1 MRARQEAWLPLAS
14 TGGEDECEDDIPN
27 ECHAVVVG
35 ACLLRVRVRVGDF
48 GLGLVFMVK
57 VSFRVRVGVRG
68 RDGDREG
75 IGLGLAVAVRSL
87 ELRRHEDLAH
97 LTLALTL

>member
-1 MRARQEAWLPLAS
+1 MRARQEVWLPLAS
-14 TGGEDECEDDIPN
+14 TRGEDECEDDIPN

-35 ACLLRVRVRVGDF
+35 ACLLRDRVRVADF

-57 VSFRVRVGVRG
+57 VRVRVGVRD

-75 IGLGLAVAVRSL
+75 IGLGLAVAVSL
-87 ELRRHEDLAH
+87 NCVDTKTSR
-97 LTLALTL
+97 TLP

>member
-1 MRARQEAWLPLAS
+1 MRARQEVWLPLAS

-75 IGLGLAVAVRSL
+75 IGLGLAVAVSL
-87 ELRRHEDLAH
+87 NCVDTKTSR
-97 LTLALTL
+97 TLP